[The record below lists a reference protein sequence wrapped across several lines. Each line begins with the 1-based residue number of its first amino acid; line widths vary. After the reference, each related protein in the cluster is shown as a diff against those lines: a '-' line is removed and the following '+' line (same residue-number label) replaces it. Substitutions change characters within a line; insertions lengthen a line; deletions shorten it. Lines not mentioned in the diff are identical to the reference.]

1 MVRRLI
7 SRCIRWA
14 STLLVLVALVTNWY
28 VHQPR
33 YWQQVQAQHLP
44 PPLAKWAARIGNASA
59 DLNDALGLTGR
70 DVEVAYPTALST
82 NMVACAGLPRRVGEP
97 APSDI
102 AILRKTGFVVGY
114 SPSLRHPLWAAYR
127 TYPVA
132 TPAELPPR
140 PSSFKPDPQA
150 KRSPQHKEYT
160 KSGYDRGHMAPNLA
174 IASRFGKAAQLET
187 FLTSNIC
194 PQRSG
199 LNRGPWYELEYR
211 ISEIWPN
218 TVGSVWVIV
227 GAVPS
232 PEDRRLQSGISIPT
246 AFYQIVVSQRGERL
260 RAFAVYMPQ
269 NIRSRAYA
277 RSTLVSIDEI
287 ERITGLDFLAD
298 LPDDVETALEATTP
312 TRLWPT
318 GIRGLYRLLRERFR
332 SYD

>member
-59 DLNDALGLTGR
+59 DLTDALGLTGR

-82 NMVACAGLPRRVGEP
+82 NMVACAGLPR
-97 APSDI
+97 
-102 AILRKTGFVVGY
+102 
-114 SPSLRHPLWAAYR
+114 LWAAYR

-218 TVGSVWVIV
+218 TIKSV
-227 GAVPS
+227 
-232 PEDRRLQSGISIPT
+232 
-246 AFYQIVVSQRGERL
+246 
-260 RAFAVYMPQ
+260 
-269 NIRSRAYA
+269 
-277 RSTLVSIDEI
+277 
-287 ERITGLDFLAD
+287 
-298 LPDDVETALEATTP
+298 
-312 TRLWPT
+312 
-318 GIRGLYRLLRERFR
+318 
-332 SYD
+332 